1 MVVGLNLLLAG
12 VSTGLAAWE
21 RHSSAADEEGSAMIF
36 VCAAQFVNTFIVA
49 LLAFAH
55 VPQVHFACITAHR
68 PDELTA
74 LGWSGFSLV
83 FPTTCIS
90 H

>member
-1 MVVGLNLLLAG
+1 MAAVLVVVGLNLLLAG

-55 VPQVHFACITAHR
+55 VPQVHFDCTRWVNSFGVVWI
-68 PDELTA
+68 
-74 LGWSGFSLV
+74 
-83 FPTTCIS
+83 
-90 H
+90 